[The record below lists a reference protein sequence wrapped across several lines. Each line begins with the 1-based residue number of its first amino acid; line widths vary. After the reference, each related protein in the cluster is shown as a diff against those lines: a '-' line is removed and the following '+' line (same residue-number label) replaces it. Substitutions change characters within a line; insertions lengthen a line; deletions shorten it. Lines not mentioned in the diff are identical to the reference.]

1 MNKTDFN
8 LIIENY
14 LRNPFRSFGLS
25 LLIALLAS
33 VLLVGGLLSLSLS
46 KGLNRLS
53 SRLGADVI
61 VIPQGSEIN
70 DQTILLQGDSKYAYL
85 PQGAL
90 EFIRGLAG
98 VEQATPQY
106 FLTTLS
112 SSCCEQKVMIIGFDP
127 ASDFVI
133 QPWIREV
140 LTDKLPKG
148 AIVVGSDI
156 SVGEK
161 KTVKF
166 FDHEYPVAASLEP
179 VGNKLDQ
186 AVFVDVATLAQIREA
201 AKAKGV
207 VFLHQDVRSNGS
219 DAPLYSS
226 VLIKLRAGADIDRLS
241 QEIHT
246 RFDGVQ
252 IRTRKDLFS
261 GLEKSANFLQ
271 IVVWSIVGL
280 FLVIAVAAIVI
291 SFSLST
297 RERRRE
303 YALLRIVGYA
313 RKRLRTLVLGES
325 LLVSAVGTYI
335 GLLFSTVAFFT
346 FKIWIG
352 EHVSV
357 PFIVPGNAEIAA
369 VYAVVVLLLHSVGPV
384 AVYGVANKVS
394 NIDAYAALREVEH

>member
-85 PQGAL
+85 PQSAL

-98 VEQATPQY
+98 VEQATPQF

-207 VFLHQDVRSNGS
+207 IFLHENFES
-219 DAPLYSS
+219 YSS
-226 VLIKLRAGADIDRLS
+226 VLIKLHAGADIDRLS

-246 RFDGVQ
+246 HFDGVQ

-369 VYAVVVLLLHSVGPV
+369 VYAVVILLLHSVGPV
-384 AVYGVANKVS
+384 AVFGVANKVS
-394 NIDAYAALREVEH
+394 KIDAYAALREVEH

>member
-1 MNKTDFN
+1 MNKTDLN

-33 VLLVGGLLSLSLS
+33 VLLVGGLLSFSLS

-70 DQTILLQGDSKYAYL
+70 DQTVLLQGDSKYAYL
-85 PQGAL
+85 PQGSL
-90 EFIRGLAG
+90 EFIRGLDG
-98 VEQATPQY
+98 VEIATPQY
-106 FLTTLS
+106 FLTTLN
-112 SSCCEQKVMIIGFDP
+112 SSCCEQKVMIIGFEP

-133 QPWIREV
+133 QPWIHEV

-148 AIVVGSDI
+148 AIVVGSEI

-161 KTVKF
+161 RTVRF
-166 FDHEYPVAASLEP
+166 FDHEYPVAATLEP

-186 AVFVDVATLAQIREA
+186 AVFVDVATLADIREA

-207 VFLHQDVRSNGS
+207 IFLHQDVKSEGS
-219 DAPLYSS
+219 DSPIYSS
-226 VLIKLRAGADIDRLS
+226 VLIKLRAGADIERLS
-241 QEIHT
+241 REIHT

-271 IVVWSIVGL
+271 IVVWSIVSL

-335 GLLFSTVAFFT
+335 GLLLSSVAFFT

-352 EHVSV
+352 EHVNV

-369 VYAVVVLLLHSVGPV
+369 VYAVVVLLLHSVGPL

-394 NIDAYAALREVEH
+394 KIDAYAALREVEH

>member
-98 VEQATPQY
+98 VELATPQY

-207 VFLHQDVRSNGS
+207 VFLHQDVRSDGS

-335 GLLFSTVAFFT
+335 GLLVSSVAFFT

-352 EHVSV
+352 EHVNV
-357 PFIVPGNAEIAA
+357 PFIAPGNAEIAA

-384 AVYGVANKVS
+384 AVFGVANKVS
-394 NIDAYAALREVEH
+394 KIDAYAALREVEH

>member
-1 MNKTDFN
+1 MNKTNID

-33 VLLVGGLLSLSLS
+33 VLLVGGLLSFSLS

-70 DQTILLQGDSKYAYL
+70 DQTVLLQGDSKYAYL
-85 PQGAL
+85 PQGSL
-90 EFIRGLAG
+90 EFIRGLDG
-98 VEQATPQY
+98 VEIATPQY

-112 SSCCEQKVMIIGFDP
+112 SSCCEQKVMIIGFEP

-133 QPWIREV
+133 QPWIHEV

-148 AIVVGSDI
+148 AIVVGSEI

-161 KTVKF
+161 RTVRF
-166 FDHEYPVAASLEP
+166 FDHEYPVAVSLEP

-186 AVFVDVATLAQIREA
+186 AVFVDVATLADIREA

-207 VFLHQDVRSNGS
+207 IFLHQDVKSEGS
-219 DAPLYSS
+219 DSPIYSS
-226 VLIKLRAGADIDRLS
+226 VLIKLRAGADIERLS
-241 QEIHT
+241 REIHT

-271 IVVWSIVGL
+271 IVVWS
-280 FLVIAVAAIVI
+280 
-291 SFSLST
+291 

-325 LLVSAVGTYI
+325 LLVSVVGTYI
-335 GLLFSTVAFFT
+335 GLLLSSVAFFT

-352 EHVSV
+352 EHVNV
-357 PFIVPGNAEIAA
+357 PFIAPGNAEIAA

-384 AVYGVANKVS
+384 AVFGVANKVS
-394 NIDAYAALREVEH
+394 KIDAYAALREVEH

>member
-98 VEQATPQY
+98 VEQATPQF

-207 VFLHQDVRSNGS
+207 VFLHQDVRSDGS

-335 GLLFSTVAFFT
+335 GLLFSSVAFFT

-369 VYAVVVLLLHSVGPV
+369 VYAVVILLLHSVGPV

-394 NIDAYAALREVEH
+394 KIDAYAALREVEH

>member
-161 KTVKF
+161 KAVKF

-207 VFLHQDVRSNGS
+207 IFLHQDVRSDGS

-352 EHVSV
+352 EHVNV

-369 VYAVVVLLLHSVGPV
+369 VYAVVILLLHSVGPV
-384 AVYGVANKVS
+384 AVFGVANKVS
-394 NIDAYAALREVEH
+394 KIDAYAALREVEH

>member
-207 VFLHQDVRSNGS
+207 VFLHQDVRSDGS

-335 GLLFSTVAFFT
+335 GLLLSSVAFFT

-352 EHVSV
+352 EHVNV
-357 PFIVPGNAEIAA
+357 PFIAPGNAEIAA

-384 AVYGVANKVS
+384 AVFGVANKVS

>member
-1 MNKTDFN
+1 MNKTDLN
-8 LIIENY
+8 LIVENY

-33 VLLVGGLLSLSLS
+33 VLLVGGLLSFSLS

-70 DQTILLQGDSKYAYL
+70 DQTVLLQGDSKYAYL
-85 PQGAL
+85 PQGSL
-90 EFIRGLAG
+90 EFIRGLDG
-98 VEQATPQY
+98 VEIATPQY
-106 FLTTLS
+106 FLTTLN
-112 SSCCEQKVMIIGFDP
+112 SSCCEQKVLIIGFEP

-161 KTVKF
+161 RTVRF
-166 FDHEYPVAASLEP
+166 FDHEYPVAATLEP

-186 AVFVDVATLAQIREA
+186 AVFVDVATLADIREA

-207 VFLHQDVRSNGS
+207 IFLHQDVKSEGS
-219 DAPLYSS
+219 DSPIYSS
-226 VLIKLRAGADIDRLS
+226 VLIKLRAGADIERLS
-241 QEIHT
+241 REIHT

-335 GLLFSTVAFFT
+335 GLLLSSVAFFT

-352 EHVSV
+352 EHVNV

-369 VYAVVVLLLHSVGPV
+369 VYAVVVLLLHSVGPL

-394 NIDAYAALREVEH
+394 KIDAYAALREVEH